1 MKLLRK
7 IAPFAISA
15 LMVGSMAAA
24 ADIHSWKS
32 TFTAANTA
40 VVVGSGSNIG
50 TDDIT
55 AAIAVANAAGID
67 TTTSGGST
75 SVTGEAY
82 LFEKSSTKL
91 TLNSTHDALDEIR
104 SSITKDQMPTTLAD
118 GIYKD
123 ADNSDFDYTQKV
135 AVGTGLNLSYFA
147 DRKYKGEKTPALGL
161 ELADNSHV
169 LNYTLTFSDQP
180 TFSNDQLATTMIT
193 LLGKE
198 YYISAAGSD
207 GSNAN
212 KTLTLLDTG
221 VAGSV
226 SEGET
231 ATIGGK
237 TVSIVY
243 VTSDSKVKLQV
254 GSETTT
260 KIGIGGTY
268 KLSDGTYVGVKD
280 VYYNAKDTGKSSA
293 EISVGNGK
301 IYIKDGDLIE
311 FNGEDVP
318 KLYGFLGNATAGK
331 LTSIT
336 IQWDLDD
343 KSFVTPDSS
352 ILFPGF
358 ETLKVL
364 MTEMVFPTDSEEIE
378 IAPDGD
384 DAMAIT
390 VPIKS
395 GDITIDLISQASDA
409 GHVDYIG
416 VDSTTL
422 LATSGN
428 ATLLFNDTRTDTYF
442 VASYKTTSEAE
453 SYFLSATF
461 GGDLTNGYTVTLR
474 DEVANEEVCSDKKT
488 DGECTIG
495 NVDFTFDV
503 VGEDYF
509 VVSATN
515 DGASF
520 NKLYTAKGALIYLP
534 VNSLTTTTAGYINL
548 SGANST
554 YNKPTYW
561 NLTMVEADKD
571 GNIAAGDTIR
581 YNLSFTSD
589 TKTTVTGITGVTTV
603 ATGDSDHETGY
614 VTSDLATYVA
624 WDKSGTEYS
633 ATATYYGDVVYGK
646 VYLAAASAGTSGGSG
661 TTWTPVKDSET
672 TAYSSKNV
680 IAIGGTAVNKVA
692 RKILGLDEN
701 TVVTG
706 SETAWRT
713 ETGVD
718 GAGKGILD
726 LVASPYTTGKYALLV
741 AGYEGP
747 DTAKTADFLT
757 IKFADVAAGKTKV
770 LVDTINVVEASI

>member
-32 TFTAANTA
+32 TFTSSNTA
-40 VVVGSGSNIG
+40 VVVGSATNLA
-50 TDDIT
+50 TDDIN
-55 AAIAVANAAGID
+55 AAMAIASALNMNTA
-67 TTTSGGST
+67 TSTST

-104 SSITKDQMPTTLAD
+104 TSITKDQMPTTLAD
-118 GIYKD
+118 GVYKD

-135 AVGTGLNLSYFA
+135 SVGTGLNLSYFA
-147 DRKYKGEKTPALGL
+147 DRKYKGEKSPALGL

-169 LNYTLTFSDQP
+169 LNYTLTFSDLP

-198 YYISAAGSD
+198 YYISAAGS
-207 GSNAN
+207 NAAGN

-226 SEGET
+226 VEGQT

-254 GSETTT
+254 GGETTT

-280 VYYNAKDTGKSSA
+280 VYYNAKDNGVSSA
-293 EISVGNGK
+293 EVSVGNGK
-301 IYIKDGDLIE
+301 IYISDGALIE

-318 KLYGFLGNATAGK
+318 KLYGFIENDTTK
-331 LTSIT
+331 VKSIT

-352 ILFPGF
+352 IVLPGF
-358 ETLKVL
+358 ETLKLL
-364 MTEMVFPTDSEEIE
+364 MTEMVFPTDSEEILIE
-378 IAPDGD
+378 PDGD
-384 DAMAIT
+384 DAISIT
-390 VPIKS
+390 APIKS
-395 GDITIDLISQASDA
+395 GDVTIDLLSQASDA
-409 GHVDYIG
+409 GHFDYIG
-416 VDSTTL
+416 VDSSTL

-428 ATLLFNDTRTDTYF
+428 ATLVFNDTRTDTYF
-442 VASYKTTSEAE
+442 VVSYKTTTEAE

-461 GGDLTNGYTVTLR
+461 GGDVTNGYTTTLR
-474 DEVANEEVCSDKKT
+474 DEVTNSDVCSDKKT

-495 NVDFTFDV
+495 NVDLTFDV

-509 VVSATN
+509 VVTATS

-534 VNSLTTTTAGYINL
+534 VNSLTVTTAGYINL
-548 SGANST
+548 TAS
-554 YNKPTYW
+554 PVYW

-571 GNIAAGDTIR
+571 GNIANGDTIV
-581 YNLSFTSD
+581 YNMSFTTD
-589 TKTTVTGITGVTTV
+589 AKATVSGITGVTMLPTV
-603 ATGDSDHETGY
+603 DSDHETGY
-614 VTSDLATYVA
+614 VTSDLATFVA

-633 ATATYYGDVVYGK
+633 AKATYYGDIVSGK
-646 VYLAAASAGTSGGSG
+646 VYLAAASAGTSGGGSSG
-661 TTWTPVKDSET
+661 WTPYTDAET

-701 TVVTG
+701 TPVFGTDAAWK
-706 SETAWRT
+706 TA
-713 ETGVD
+713 TGVD
-718 GAGKGILD
+718 GTGKGILD

-747 DTAKTADFLT
+747 DTKKTADFLT
-757 IKFADVAAGKTKV
+757 IKYADVAAGKTKV
-770 LVDTINVVEASI
+770 LVDTLLVAESA

>member
-55 AAIAVANAAGID
+55 AAIAIANAVGID

-75 SVTGEAY
+75 SVTGESY
-82 LFEKSSTKL
+82 LFKKTSTLL
-91 TLNSTHDALDEIR
+91 TLNSSRDALDEIR
-104 SSITKDQMPTTLAD
+104 GTITKDQMPVTLAD

-123 ADNSDFDYTQKV
+123 TDNNDNDYTQKITI
-135 AVGTGLNLSYFA
+135 GTGLSLTYFA
-147 DRKYKGEKTPALGL
+147 DKKYKGEKTPALGL
-161 ELADNSHV
+161 DLADNSPV
-169 LNYTLTFSDQP
+169 MNYTLTFTDKP
-180 TFSNDQLATTMIT
+180 TFSSTQLETTMINI
-193 LLGKE
+193 LGKD
-198 YYISAAGSD
+198 YYISDA
-207 GSNAN
+207 GSNAATN

-221 VAGSV
+221 VTGTV
-226 SEGET
+226 VEGQT

-237 TVSIVY
+237 TVSILY
-243 VTSDSKVKLQV
+243 VTSDSKVKLMV

-260 KIGIGGTY
+260 KLSVGGTY
-268 KLSDGTYVGVKD
+268 KLSDGTYIGVKD
-280 VYYNAKDTGKSSA
+280 VFYNAHDTGTSNA

-301 IYIKDGDLIE
+301 IDISDRETVQI
-311 FNGEDVP
+311 NGKAVTG
-318 KLYGFLGNATAGK
+318 LTGFIANETDTLK
-331 LTSIT
+331 SIT
-336 IQWDLDD
+336 LQWDLS
-343 KSFVTPDSS
+343 KESFVAPDSY
-352 ILFPGF
+352 ITLPGF
-358 ETLKVL
+358 ESVKFL
-364 MTEMVFPTDSEEIE
+364 MTEMTFPTGEEIE
-378 IAPDGD
+378 IGPSGD
-384 DAMAIT
+384 DAFEIT
-390 VPIKS
+390 VPIK
-395 GDITIDLISQASDA
+395 DDTVTIPLLSQVSDA
-409 GHVDYIG
+409 NYFSSLGAEATDRLKT
-416 VDSTTL
+416 SNTTTL
-422 LATSGN
+422 IFN
-428 ATLLFNDTRTDTYF
+428 ETL
-442 VASYKTTSEAE
+442 
-453 SYFLSATF
+453 
-461 GGDLTNGYTVTLR
+461 GD
-474 DEVANEEVCSDKKT
+474 S
-488 DGECTIG
+488 
-495 NVDFTFDV
+495 
-503 VGEDYF
+503 YF
-509 VVSATN
+509 VVSYAETDIAESYYMSAELGGGDETDGWTVTLHNEATN
-515 DGASF
+515 EDVCSESVNDTECQIGDAELTFNEVGEDFFNVTVNTGGSF

-534 VNSLTTTTAGYINL
+534 YSTLLPGTNAGAINIT
-548 SGANST
+548 NST
-554 YNKPTYW
+554 QSASW

-571 GNIAAGDTIR
+571 GNLGSGATIKYLFDFTSGDT
-581 YNLSFTSD
+581 YS
-589 TKTTVTGITGVTTV
+589 TVIGITGVTTIPTV
-603 ATGDSDHETGY
+603 DNDHESGY
-614 VTSDLATYVA
+614 VTSDLATFVE

-633 ATATYYGDVVYGK
+633 AKATYYGEEVYGN

-713 ETGVD
+713 ATGVD